1 MEGGRLPARRAAGS
15 GRNRLA
21 PPRAPAGPI
30 LRGTFA
36 CAADFS
42 RVLIALLCV
51 VQRGSPFD
59 KTAAPEEE
67 PPLSVR

>member
-1 MEGGRLPARRAAGS
+1 MQQKWRQRPSAVRPEA
-15 GRNRLA
+15 
-21 PPRAPAGPI
+21 AGPI

-67 PPLSVR
+67 PPLSVL

>member
-1 MEGGRLPARRAAGS
+1 MQQKWRQRPSAVRPE
-15 GRNRLA
+15 
-21 PPRAPAGPI
+21 PPRAPAGPVR
-30 LRGTFA
+30 RGTFA
-36 CAADFS
+36 WAADFS
-42 RVLIALLCV
+42 RVLIALLCG

>member
-15 GRNRLA
+15 GRNRRA

-30 LRGTFA
+30 LRGTFT
-36 CAADFS
+36 
-42 RVLIALLCV
+42 VLRFFPCV
-51 VQRGSPFD
+51 DCVPLRGATGLPFD

-67 PPLSVR
+67 PPLSVL